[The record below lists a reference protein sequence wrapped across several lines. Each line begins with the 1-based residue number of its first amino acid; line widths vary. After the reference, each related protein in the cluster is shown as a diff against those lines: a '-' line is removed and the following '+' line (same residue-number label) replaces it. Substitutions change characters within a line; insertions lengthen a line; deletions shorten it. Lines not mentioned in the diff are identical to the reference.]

1 MDDLVK
7 RLYFSSCATCRD
19 ALAEIERLRKEV
31 EYTKGPEFSRR
42 LDIVTQT
49 WRGKVERLTAE
60 RDTFYMDYR
69 MKADAITK
77 ALHIE
82 RDSLR
87 KEVEALRADAERWRL
102 YCAWQ
107 NGEANPPVRWAD
119 YTFEERAYAVDDV
132 VITAAMNGKG
142 AA

>member
-7 RLYFSSCATCRD
+7 RLHDSQPLQANLV
-19 ALAEIERLRKEV
+19 ALAKQPKHTVKTFGAEWAGMCAASALDEIERLRKEV
-31 EYTKGPEFSRR
+31 E
-42 LDIVTQT
+42 
-49 WRGKVERLTAE
+49 
-60 RDTFYMDYR
+60 
-69 MKADAITK
+69 
-77 ALHIE
+77 
-82 RDSLR
+82 
-87 KEVEALRADAERWRL
+87 ALRVDAERWRL

-132 VITAAMNGKG
+132 VITAAMNGKW